1 MGKALKF
8 RGSVVRALLVGVLA
22 CLSGIT
28 FAQRRGVRGFRR
40 ASYMATVSG
49 QTQRF
54 GGQGQRPAPIER
66 RPPGGGQGHLVGPNG
81 RRGGEHLPEWMN
93 QHQGMSL
100 EQQQAALDR
109 EPGFLDLPIQTQQQ
123 MHQRLAQLNAMPPE
137 QRARTL
143 EHAEAMERLDPAQR
157 SQVRGAMQQLGSLPM
172 DQRRQVMRSFRELR
186 AYPPEQRFGVMNS
199 PRYGWLNYEQKT
211 VLTNLI
217 FVAPLLPPE

>member
-1 MGKALKF
+1 
-8 RGSVVRALLVGVLA
+8 
-22 CLSGIT
+22 
-28 FAQRRGVRGFRR
+28 
-40 ASYMATVSG
+40 
-49 QTQRF
+49 
-54 GGQGQRPAPIER
+54 
-66 RPPGGGQGHLVGPNG
+66 
-81 RRGGEHLPEWMN
+81 MN
-93 QHQGMSL
+93 QHQGMTL

-109 EPGFLDLPIQTQQQ
+109 EPGFRDLPIQTQQQ
-123 MHQRLAQLNAMPPE
+123 MHQRLAQLNAMSPE

-143 EHAEAMERLDPAQR
+143 AHAEAMERLDPAQR

-172 DQRRQVMRSFRELR
+172 EQRRQVMRSFRELR

>member
-1 MGKALKF
+1 MGKAPTF

-22 CLSGIT
+22 GLSGIA
-28 FAQRRGVRGFRR
+28 FAQRGGVVGLRR
-40 ASYMATVSG
+40 VSYVSYVA
-49 QTQRF
+49 QE
-54 GGQGQRPAPIER
+54 QRPAPIER

-93 QHQGMSL
+93 QHQGMTL

-109 EPGFLDLPIQTQQQ
+109 EPGFRDLPIQTQQQ
-123 MHQRLAQLNAMPPE
+123 MHQRLAQLNAMSPE

-143 EHAEAMERLDPAQR
+143 AHAEAMERLDPAQR

-172 DQRRQVMRSFRELR
+172 EQRRQVMRSFRELR